1 MSPPPK
7 GATLLPTG
15 FVHWT
20 APTEAGYFIGMLR
33 DLDPTLIVA
42 VGVMLLSIVAAFF
55 ALRTGLEFDL
65 LSGDLLFA
73 NIDFKPICL
82 VGWQP
87 ALA

>member
-20 APTEAGYFIGMLR
+20 APTEAGYFIGMVR

-42 VGVMLLSIVAAFF
+42 VLSARQLTYNTVHGDRSPRVD
-55 ALRTGLEFDL
+55 RTPF
-65 LSGDLLFA
+65 
-73 NIDFKPICL
+73 
-82 VGWQP
+82 
-87 ALA
+87 